1 MIGVKKEGIILTKTD
16 LEFENEGVVNPAA
29 IREGDSVHLFY
40 RAMRN
45 CPLLFKVSL
54 NILRFHQILRP
65 NKSFYTSLLFSPIDL
80 IPCY

>member
-54 NILRFHQILRP
+54 NILRFHQILRS
-65 NKSFYTSLLFSPIDL
+65 NKSFYTSLPSSHVDL
-80 IPCY
+80 ILCY